1 MNVLVPLTT
10 MLCVEMVVASETITT
25 PDSDGTL
32 LEWYAAAAE
41 THCLHGSNVVRGASL
56 GLSLLNGVVD
66 QVVDATTVLLR
77 TENLSQQVAVYLPET
92 AQLVDGQPLQVWV
105 RKTRNAYRY
114 TTVIGA
120 ARQVT
125 AYIFADDVSSLEYET
140 FVRVRRNIPTIA
152 ALKPVPPQPIMR
164 PAPVFSAPPQESSR
178 PASVGVSPHSVMR
191 RNPSRLRRPGEMSR

>member
-1 MNVLVPLTT
+1 MNVLGPLAM
-10 MLCVEMVVASETITT
+10 MLCVEMVVASETITM

-32 LEWYAAAAE
+32 LVWYAAAAE
-41 THCLHGSNVVRGASL
+41 THCLYGSNVVRGATV

-77 TENLSQQVAVYLPET
+77 TENPKQQVAVYLPET

-105 RKTRNAYRY
+105 RKTKNAYRY
-114 TTVIGA
+114 ITVMNSP
-120 ARQVT
+120 RQVP
-125 AYIFADDVSSLEYET
+125 AYLFADDVSSLEYDT
-140 FVRVRRNIPTIA
+140 FVKVRWNIPTIA
-152 ALKPVPPQPIMR
+152 ALRPAPPQLIMQ

-178 PASVGVSPHSVMR
+178 PASIGVSPHSVMR